1 MSVSAQQVKQLR
13 DKTGA
18 GMMECKNAL
27 VESDGDLE
35 EAIKILRERG
45 LAAAAKKAGRATL
58 EGVIGEYIHAGGK
71 LGVLVEVNCETDFVA
86 RTEEFQQLVKDLA
99 MQIAAANPQYLTR
112 QDIPEK
118 VIEREREIFRQQA
131 IKEGKSENIADKIV
145 EGRLQKYYAE
155 ACLYEQPFIKDS
167 DITVEDLIKSKIAT
181 IKENISVRRF
191 ARFEVGEDQQD

>member
-131 IKEGKSENIADKIV
+131 MKEGKSENIADKIV